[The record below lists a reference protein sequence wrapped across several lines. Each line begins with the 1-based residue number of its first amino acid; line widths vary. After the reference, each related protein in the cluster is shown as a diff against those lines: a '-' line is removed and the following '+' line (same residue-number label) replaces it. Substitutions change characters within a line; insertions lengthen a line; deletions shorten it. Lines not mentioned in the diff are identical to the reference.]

1 MLCVSINLE
10 KYPAMLALVESY
22 PQISVSVGVHPM
34 HDQEAP
40 LDLDYIKKLAS
51 NPKVVAIGETGLDYY
66 YHKGD
71 NQKQTDYFRSHIQI
85 ANDLNKPVIVHTR
98 DAGDDTLE
106 ILRSESAE
114 KCSGV
119 IHCFTE
125 TMSFAE
131 KALELGFMISF
142 SGITTFRNAEALRD
156 VARHVPDE
164 QLLIETDA
172 PYLAPV
178 PHRGK
183 QNTPALVR
191 HVAETLA
198 KVRNTSVEHIAEI
211 SKNNYYRLFGNNQ

>member
-1 MLCVSINLE
+1 MFVDSHCHLDCIDLADFDGSFDALIQQASKAEIEHMLCVSINLE

-106 ILRSESAE
+106 ILRSES
-114 KCSGV
+114 
-119 IHCFTE
+119 
-125 TMSFAE
+125 
-131 KALELGFMISF
+131 
-142 SGITTFRNAEALRD
+142 
-156 VARHVPDE
+156 
-164 QLLIETDA
+164 
-172 PYLAPV
+172 
-178 PHRGK
+178 
-183 QNTPALVR
+183 
-191 HVAETLA
+191 
-198 KVRNTSVEHIAEI
+198 
-211 SKNNYYRLFGNNQ
+211 